1 MLIVLAVLVAAVG
14 GLALWQRHNL
24 KSLVTAA
31 TSDTQALE
39 ENMVQVREEHQAAL
53 AEQNIT
59 ITPPSLEQTQALLN
73 GEVSAQDIL
82 DQLGISGGGQTQET
96 GGSEEASVSDSSPA
110 ADQTGESAPGGQ
122 TAAQTES
129 PAQSAADQPSG
140 TQAGGTQQVGGTQQT
155 GDAQQTNDGQQ
166 AEDAQQTDDTQQT
179 AAQALVEQCVT
190 ELYALEVDLMSQL
203 GGLKQAAVEEW
214 RSLPD
219 EERTTA
225 RKTAIGMNGLNQ
237 CYALESAADAQV
249 QGVLARYRTQLE
261 AIDADTSCIDQLW
274 QFYQEEKASM
284 KAYYLDQYL

>member
-1 MLIVLAVLVAAVG
+1 MLIVLAVLVAAAG

-24 KSLVTAA
+24 KSLVTVA

-39 ENMVQVREEHQAAL
+39 ENMVQVREEHQTAL

-73 GEVSAQDIL
+73 GEVSAQEIL
-82 DQLGISGGGQTQET
+82 DQLGISSAGAGSQET
-96 GGSEEASVSDSSPA
+96 GDGSEEALPDGGPAPGQTGETAPAQTGSPA
-110 ADQTGESAPGGQ
+110 AQTQGAEAQTSGGQADQAPGGQ
-122 TAAQTES
+122 SADDPQTGDS
-129 PAQSAADQPSG
+129 
-140 TQAGGTQQVGGTQQT
+140 QQT
-155 GDAQQTNDGQQ
+155 GEAQQV
-166 AEDAQQTDDTQQT
+166 EEPQQT

-203 GGLKQAAVEEW
+203 GSLKQAALDEW
-214 RSLPD
+214 RSLPA

-237 CYALESAADAQV
+237 CYALESVADAQV
-249 QGVLARYRTQLE
+249 QEVLDRYRAQLE
-261 AIDADTSCIDQLW
+261 DLDADTSCIDQLW
-274 QFYQEEKASM
+274 QYYQEEKASM

>member
-1 MLIVLAVLVAAVG
+1 MLVAAVG

-82 DQLGISGGGQTQET
+82 DQLGISGVGGQTQET

-179 AAQALVEQCVT
+179 AAQALVEQCVA
-190 ELYALEVDLMSQL
+190 ELYACEVDLMSQL
-203 GGLKQAAVEEW
+203 GALKQAAINEW
-214 RSLPD
+214 NSLD
-219 EERTTA
+219 VADRTQA

-249 QGVLARYRTQLE
+249 QGILARYREQLA
-261 AIDADTSCIDQLW
+261 AIGADTSVMDQLW
-274 QFYQEEKASM
+274 QYYLEEKESM
-284 KAYYLDQYL
+284 KAYYLNQYL